1 MASGLLIEEGEKMRT
16 EEEMFQMILEIAKQ
30 DERIRAVYLNGSRT
44 NPNVKKDEYQDFD
57 IVYVV
62 NEVIP
67 FLNNPEWLKKFGEI
81 AVMQEP
87 NSKAFGWEG
96 DHNEQESY
104 TWLMLLSDGYRIDL
118 HLDIKKVALDR
129 YLEDTLTIKLLDKD
143 DFLPDLAKAND
154 QFHWIQKPSQIE
166 FHGVCNEFWWCLNN
180 VAKGLNRH
188 QIPYVLKMYYEIV
201 HPQLFQLVDWSVAQ
215 KNNFQITT
223 GLFGKNYEM
232 LLTKERYEAYLKTY
246 PNPNPE
252 AIWQAIFNACDLFR
266 ELGIE
271 IAESLGFSYNLV
283 EDQNMQRYL
292 TQMYK
297 KENDK

>member
-1 MASGLLIEEGEKMRT
+1 MRT
-16 EEEMFQMILEIAKQ
+16 EEEMFQIILEIAKQ

-44 NPNVKKDEYQDFD
+44 NPIVKKDIYQDFD

-81 AVMQEP
+81 VVMQEP
-87 NSKAFGWEG
+87 NSKAFGWGEG
-96 DHNEQESY
+96 HNEQESY
-104 TWLMLLSDGYRIDL
+104 TWLMLFSDGNRIDL
-118 HLDIKKVALDR
+118 HVDIKEVALNR

-143 DFLPDLAKAND
+143 DLLPDLARAND
-154 QFHWIQKPSQIE
+154 QAHWIQRPSETE
-166 FHGVCNEFWWCLNN
+166 FRAVCNEFWWCLNN
-180 VAKGLNRH
+180 VAKGLNRQ
-188 QIPYVLKMYYEIV
+188 QIPYVLKMYYEVV
-201 HPQLFQLVDWSVAQ
+201 HPQLFQLIDWSIAQ

-223 GLFGKNYEM
+223 GLFGKYYEN

-246 PNPNPE
+246 PYPDSE
-252 AIWQAIFNACDLFR
+252 AIWQAVFNACELFR

>member
-87 NSKAFGWEG
+87 NSKAFGWGG

-104 TWLMLLSDGYRIDL
+104 TWLMLFSDGNRIDL
-118 HLDIKKVALDR
+118 HVDIKEVALNR

-143 DFLPDLAKAND
+143 DLLPDLARAND
-154 QFHWIQKPSQIE
+154 QAHWIQRPSETE
-166 FHGVCNEFWWCLNN
+166 FCAVCNEFWWCLNN
-180 VAKGLNRH
+180 VAKGLNRQ
-188 QIPYVLKMYYEIV
+188 QIPYVLKMYYEVV
-201 HPQLFQLVDWSVAQ
+201 HPQLFQLIDWSIAQ

-223 GLFGKNYEM
+223 GLFGKYYEN

-246 PNPNPE
+246 PYPDSE
-252 AIWQAIFNACDLFR
+252 AIWQAVFNACELFR